1 MGFLRESCGIFGVY
15 GHPQASKLTYLGL
28 YALQH
33 RGQESAG
40 IVSSDGHKLYE
51 YINMGLV
58 SEVFDEQCLNKLIG
72 NLAIGHVRYSTTGD
86 SSLRNAQ
93 PFLVHHLGKGF
104 AIAHNGNLIN
114 AYALRH
120 VLEENGSIFQSTMD
134 SETIMHLW
142 LKYLHHGL
150 EEALLRALTQVKGA
164 YSLVLM
170 AEDTLIAARDP
181 FGFRPLCLG
190 KKGDSLFISSETC
203 ALDLVEAEYIRDIEP
218 GEILFINKHGLKS
231 VKMPTN
237 QYAHCIFEL
246 IYFARPDS
254 YIFGKNVYLFR
265 KAQGHQLAKEA
276 HIDGDF
282 VMPLPDSGN
291 YVALGYAEA
300 TKIPFEMGMIRNH
313 YVGRTFIQ
321 PSSSM
326 RGLSARIK
334 LNPVKALLKGK
345 RLIILE
351 DSIVRGTTS
360 RTRIK
365 ALREIGIKEIHFLV
379 SCPPHRFPCFYGID
393 FPSPGELIATSK
405 SIEEIRQFLGLDS
418 LHYLSLDGL
427 LSTGID
433 PDKFCLACF
442 TGDYPIMPERPF
454 SKGWLKNE
462 F

>member
-1 MGFLRESCGIFGVY
+1 MNHFKESCGVFGVY
-15 GHPQASKLTYLGL
+15 GHPDASKLTYLGL

-40 IVSSDGHKLYE
+40 IVSYDGDKTYE
-51 YINMGLV
+51 YVNMGLV
-58 SEVFDEQCLNKLIG
+58 SEVFNEECLNRLKG
-72 NLAIGHVRYSTTGD
+72 YLAIGHVRYSTTGP
-86 SSLRNAQ
+86 SILRNAQ
-93 PFLVHHLGKGF
+93 PFLVHHLGKSF

-114 AYALRH
+114 AYTLRKK
-120 VLEENGSIFQSTMD
+120 LEEEGAIFQSTMD
-134 SETIMHLW
+134 SEIIMHLW
-142 LKYLHHGL
+142 LKYLHLGL
-150 EEALLRALTQVKGA
+150 EEALLKALSQLKGA
-164 YSLVLM
+164 YSLLLM
-170 AEDTLIAARDP
+170 TDDTLIAARDP

-190 KKGDSLFISSETC
+190 RKGDTLFVASETC

-218 GEILFINKHGLKS
+218 GEILFIDKNGLRS
-231 VKMPTN
+231 IKMPTN
-237 QYAHCIFEL
+237 KHAYCVFEL
-246 IYFARPDS
+246 IYFSRPDS

-265 KAQGHQLAKEA
+265 KEQGHQLAKEA
-276 HIDGDF
+276 FIEGDF

-300 TKIPFEMGMIRNH
+300 TKMPFEMGMIRNH

-345 RLIILE
+345 RIIILE

-360 RTRIK
+360 RSRIK
-365 ALREIGIKEIHFLV
+365 ALREIGVKEIHLLI

-405 SIEEIRQFLGLDS
+405 SIEEIRDFLGLDS
-418 LHYLSLDGL
+418 LHYLSLEGL
-427 LSTGID
+427 LSIGID
-433 PDKFCLACF
+433 PNKFCLACF
-442 TGDYPIMPERPF
+442 TGDYPITPERSF
-454 SKGWLKNE
+454 SKRWLEK
-462 F
+462 

>member
-1 MGFLRESCGIFGVY
+1 MNHFKESCGVFGVY
-15 GHPQASKLTYLGL
+15 GHPDASKLTYLGL

-40 IVSSDGHKLYE
+40 IVSYDGDKTYE
-51 YINMGLV
+51 YVNMGLV
-58 SEVFDEQCLNKLIG
+58 SEVFNEECLNRLKG
-72 NLAIGHVRYSTTGD
+72 YLAIGHVRYSTTGP
-86 SSLRNAQ
+86 SILRNAQ

-114 AYALRH
+114 AYTLRKK
-120 VLEENGSIFQSTMD
+120 LEEEGAIFQSTMD
-134 SETIMHLW
+134 SEIIMHLW
-142 LKYLHHGL
+142 LKYLHLGL
-150 EEALLRALTQVKGA
+150 EEALLKALSQLKGA

-170 AEDTLIAARDP
+170 TDDTLIAARDP

-190 KKGDSLFISSETC
+190 RKGDTLFVASETC

-218 GEILFINKHGLKS
+218 GEILFIDKNGLRS
-231 VKMPTN
+231 IKMPTN
-237 QYAHCIFEL
+237 KHAYCVFEL
-246 IYFARPDS
+246 IYFSRPDS

-265 KAQGHQLAKEA
+265 KEQGHQLAKEVF
-276 HIDGDF
+276 IEGDF

-300 TKIPFEMGMIRNH
+300 TKMPFEMGMIRNH

-345 RLIILE
+345 RIIILE

-360 RTRIK
+360 RSRIK
-365 ALREIGIKEIHFLV
+365 ALREIGVKEIHLLI

-405 SIEEIRQFLGLDS
+405 SIEEIRDFLGLDS
-418 LHYLSLDGL
+418 LHYLSLEGL
-427 LSTGID
+427 LSIGID
-433 PDKFCLACF
+433 PNRFCLACF
-442 TGDYPIMPERPF
+442 TGDYPITPERSF
-454 SKGWLKNE
+454 SKRWLE
-462 F
+462 R

>member
-1 MGFLRESCGIFGVY
+1 MNHFKESCGVFGVY
-15 GHPQASKLTYLGL
+15 GHPDASKLTYLGL

-40 IVSSDGHKLYE
+40 IVSYDGDKTYE
-51 YINMGLV
+51 YVNMGLV
-58 SEVFDEQCLNKLIG
+58 SEVFNEECLNRLKG
-72 NLAIGHVRYSTTGD
+72 YLAIGHVRYSTTGP
-86 SSLRNAQ
+86 SILRNAQ
-93 PFLVHHLGKGF
+93 PFLVHHLGKSF

-114 AYALRH
+114 AYALRKK
-120 VLEENGSIFQSTMD
+120 LEEEGAIFQSTMD
-134 SETIMHLW
+134 SEIIMHLW
-142 LKYLHHGL
+142 LKYLHLGL
-150 EEALLRALTQVKGA
+150 EEALLKALSQLKGA
-164 YSLVLM
+164 YSLLLM
-170 AEDTLIAARDP
+170 TDDTLIAARDP

-190 KKGDSLFISSETC
+190 RKGDTLFVASETC

-218 GEILFINKHGLKS
+218 GEILFIDKNGLRS
-231 VKMPTN
+231 IKMPTN
-237 QYAHCIFEL
+237 KHAYCVFEL
-246 IYFARPDS
+246 IYFSRPDS

-265 KAQGHQLAKEA
+265 KEQGHQLAKEA
-276 HIDGDF
+276 FIEGDF

-300 TKIPFEMGMIRNH
+300 TKMPFEMGMIRNH

-345 RLIILE
+345 RIIILE

-360 RTRIK
+360 RSRIK
-365 ALREIGIKEIHFLV
+365 ALREIGVKEIHLLI

-405 SIEEIRQFLGLDS
+405 SIEEIRDFLGLDS
-418 LHYLSLDGL
+418 LHYLSLEGL
-427 LSTGID
+427 LSIGID
-433 PDKFCLACF
+433 PNKFCLACF
-442 TGDYPIMPERPF
+442 TGDYPIMPERSF
-454 SKGWLKNE
+454 SKRWLE
-462 F
+462 R

>member
-1 MGFLRESCGIFGVY
+1 MNHFKESCGVFGVY
-15 GHPQASKLTYLGL
+15 GHPDASKLTYLGL

-40 IVSSDGHKLYE
+40 IVSYDGDKTYE
-51 YINMGLV
+51 YVNMGLV
-58 SEVFDEQCLNKLIG
+58 SEVFNEECLNRLKG
-72 NLAIGHVRYSTTGD
+72 YLAIGHVRYSTTGP
-86 SSLRNAQ
+86 SILRNAQ

-114 AYALRH
+114 AYTLRKK
-120 VLEENGSIFQSTMD
+120 LEEEGAIFQSTMD
-134 SETIMHLW
+134 SEIIMHLW
-142 LKYLHHGL
+142 LKYLHLGL
-150 EEALLRALTQVKGA
+150 EEALLKALSQLKGA

-170 AEDTLIAARDP
+170 TDDTLIAARDP

-190 KKGDSLFISSETC
+190 RKGDTLFVASETC

-218 GEILFINKHGLKS
+218 GEILFIDKNGLRS
-231 VKMPTN
+231 IKMPTN
-237 QYAHCIFEL
+237 RHAYCVFEL
-246 IYFARPDS
+246 IYFSRPDS

-265 KAQGHQLAKEA
+265 KEQGHQLAKEA
-276 HIDGDF
+276 FIEGDF

-300 TKIPFEMGMIRNH
+300 TKMPFEMGMIRNH

-345 RLIILE
+345 RIIILE

-360 RTRIK
+360 RSRIK
-365 ALREIGIKEIHFLV
+365 ALREIGVKEIHLLI

-405 SIEEIRQFLGLDS
+405 SIEEIRDFLGLDS
-418 LHYLSLDGL
+418 LHYLSLEGL
-427 LSTGID
+427 LSIGID
-433 PDKFCLACF
+433 PNKFCLACF
-442 TGDYPIMPERPF
+442 TGDYPITPERSF
-454 SKGWLKNE
+454 SKRWLE
-462 F
+462 R

>member
-1 MGFLRESCGIFGVY
+1 MNHFKESCGVFGVY
-15 GHPQASKLTYLGL
+15 GHPDASKLTYLGL

-40 IVSSDGHKLYE
+40 IVSYDGDKTYE
-51 YINMGLV
+51 YVNMGLV
-58 SEVFDEQCLNKLIG
+58 SEVFNEECLNRLKG
-72 NLAIGHVRYSTTGD
+72 YLAIGHVRYSTTGP
-86 SSLRNAQ
+86 SILRNAQ
-93 PFLVHHLGKGF
+93 PFLVHHLGKSF

-114 AYALRH
+114 AYTLRKK
-120 VLEENGSIFQSTMD
+120 LEEEGAIFQSTMD
-134 SETIMHLW
+134 SEIIMHLW
-142 LKYLHHGL
+142 LKYLHLGL
-150 EEALLRALTQVKGA
+150 EEALLKALSQLKGA
-164 YSLVLM
+164 YSLLLM
-170 AEDTLIAARDP
+170 TDDTLIAARDP

-190 KKGDSLFISSETC
+190 RKGDTLFVASETC

-218 GEILFINKHGLKS
+218 GEILFIDKNGLRS
-231 VKMPTN
+231 IKMPTN
-237 QYAHCIFEL
+237 KHAYCVFEL
-246 IYFARPDS
+246 IYFSRPDS

-265 KAQGHQLAKEA
+265 KEQGHQLAKEA
-276 HIDGDF
+276 FIEGDF

-300 TKIPFEMGMIRNH
+300 TKMPFEMGMIRNH

-345 RLIILE
+345 RIIILE

-360 RTRIK
+360 RSRIK
-365 ALREIGIKEIHFLV
+365 ALREIGVKEIHLLI

-405 SIEEIRQFLGLDS
+405 SIEEIRDFLGLDS
-418 LHYLSLDGL
+418 LHYLSLEGL
-427 LSTGID
+427 LSIGID
-433 PDKFCLACF
+433 PNKFCLACF
-442 TGDYPIMPERPF
+442 TGDYPIMPERSF
-454 SKGWLKNE
+454 SKRWLE
-462 F
+462 R

>member
-1 MGFLRESCGIFGVY
+1 MNHFKESCGVFGVY
-15 GHPQASKLTYLGL
+15 GHPDASKLTYLGL

-40 IVSSDGHKLYE
+40 IVSYDGDKTYE
-51 YINMGLV
+51 YVNMGLV
-58 SEVFDEQCLNKLIG
+58 SEVFNEECLNRLKG
-72 NLAIGHVRYSTTGD
+72 YLAIGHVRYSTTGP
-86 SSLRNAQ
+86 SILRNAQ

-114 AYALRH
+114 AYTLRKK
-120 VLEENGSIFQSTMD
+120 LEEEGAIFQSTMD
-134 SETIMHLW
+134 SEIIMHLW
-142 LKYLHHGL
+142 LKYLHLGL
-150 EEALLRALTQVKGA
+150 EEALLKALSQLKGA

-170 AEDTLIAARDP
+170 TDDTLIAARDP

-190 KKGDSLFISSETC
+190 RKGDTLFVASETC

-218 GEILFINKHGLKS
+218 GEILFIDKNGLRS
-231 VKMPTN
+231 IKMPTN
-237 QYAHCIFEL
+237 KHAYCVFEL
-246 IYFARPDS
+246 IYFSRPDS

-265 KAQGHQLAKEA
+265 KEQGHQLAKEA
-276 HIDGDF
+276 FIEGDF

-300 TKIPFEMGMIRNH
+300 TKMPFEMGMIRNH

-345 RLIILE
+345 RIIILE

-360 RTRIK
+360 RSRIK
-365 ALREIGIKEIHFLV
+365 ALREIGVKEIHLLI

-405 SIEEIRQFLGLDS
+405 SIEEIRDFLGLDS
-418 LHYLSLDGL
+418 LHYLSLEGL
-427 LSTGID
+427 LSIGID
-433 PDKFCLACF
+433 PNRFCLACF
-442 TGDYPIMPERPF
+442 TGDYPITPERSF
-454 SKGWLKNE
+454 SKRWLE
-462 F
+462 R

>member
-1 MGFLRESCGIFGVY
+1 MNHFKESCGVFGVY
-15 GHPQASKLTYLGL
+15 GHPDASKLTYLGL

-40 IVSSDGHKLYE
+40 IVSYDGDKTYE
-51 YINMGLV
+51 YVNMGLV
-58 SEVFDEQCLNKLIG
+58 SEVFNEECLNRLKG
-72 NLAIGHVRYSTTGD
+72 YLAIGHVRYSTTGP
-86 SSLRNAQ
+86 SILRNAQ

-114 AYALRH
+114 AYTLRKK
-120 VLEENGSIFQSTMD
+120 LEEEGAIFQSTMD
-134 SETIMHLW
+134 SEIIMHLW
-142 LKYLHHGL
+142 LKYLHLGL
-150 EEALLRALTQVKGA
+150 EEALLKALSQLKGA
-164 YSLVLM
+164 YSLLLM
-170 AEDTLIAARDP
+170 TDDTLIAARDP

-190 KKGDSLFISSETC
+190 RKGDTLFVASETC

-218 GEILFINKHGLKS
+218 GEILFIDKNGLRS
-231 VKMPTN
+231 IKMPTN
-237 QYAHCIFEL
+237 KHAYCVFEL
-246 IYFARPDS
+246 IYFSRPDS

-265 KAQGHQLAKEA
+265 KEQGHQLAKEVF
-276 HIDGDF
+276 IEGDF

-300 TKIPFEMGMIRNH
+300 TKMPFEMGMIRNH

-345 RLIILE
+345 RIIILE

-360 RTRIK
+360 RSRIK
-365 ALREIGIKEIHFLV
+365 ALREIGVKEIHLLI

-393 FPSPGELIATSK
+393 FPSPGELIAASK
-405 SIEEIRQFLGLDS
+405 SIEEIRDFLGLDS
-418 LHYLSLDGL
+418 LHYLSLEGL
-427 LSTGID
+427 LSIGID
-433 PDKFCLACF
+433 PNKFCLACF
-442 TGDYPIMPERPF
+442 TGDYPIMPERSF
-454 SKGWLKNE
+454 SKRWLE
-462 F
+462 R

>member
-1 MGFLRESCGIFGVY
+1 MNHFKESCGVFGVY
-15 GHPQASKLTYLGL
+15 GHPDASKLTYLGL

-40 IVSSDGHKLYE
+40 IVSYDGDKTYE
-51 YINMGLV
+51 YVNMGLV
-58 SEVFDEQCLNKLIG
+58 SEVFNEECLNRLKG
-72 NLAIGHVRYSTTGD
+72 YLAIGHVRYSTTGP
-86 SSLRNAQ
+86 SILRNAQ
-93 PFLVHHLGKGF
+93 PFLVHHLGKSF

-114 AYALRH
+114 AYTLRKK
-120 VLEENGSIFQSTMD
+120 LEEEGAIFQSTMD
-134 SETIMHLW
+134 SEIIMHLW
-142 LKYLHHGL
+142 LKYLHLGL
-150 EEALLRALTQVKGA
+150 EEALLKALSQLKGA
-164 YSLVLM
+164 YSLLLM
-170 AEDTLIAARDP
+170 TDDTLIAARDP

-190 KKGDSLFISSETC
+190 RKGDTLFVASETC

-218 GEILFINKHGLKS
+218 GEILFIDKNGLRS
-231 VKMPTN
+231 IKMPTN
-237 QYAHCIFEL
+237 KHAYCVFEL
-246 IYFARPDS
+246 IYFSRPDS

-265 KAQGHQLAKEA
+265 KEQGHQLAKEA
-276 HIDGDF
+276 FIEGDF

-300 TKIPFEMGMIRNH
+300 TKMPFEMGMIRNH

-345 RLIILE
+345 RIIILE

-360 RTRIK
+360 RSRIK
-365 ALREIGIKEIHFLV
+365 ALREIGVKEIHLLI

-405 SIEEIRQFLGLDS
+405 SIEEIRDFLGLDS
-418 LHYLSLDGL
+418 LHYLSLEGL
-427 LSTGID
+427 LSIGID
-433 PDKFCLACF
+433 PNKFCLACF
-442 TGDYPIMPERPF
+442 TGDYPITPERSF
-454 SKGWLKNE
+454 SKRWLE
-462 F
+462 R

>member
-1 MGFLRESCGIFGVY
+1 MNHFKESCGVFGVY
-15 GHPQASKLTYLGL
+15 GHPDASKLTYLGL

-40 IVSSDGHKLYE
+40 IVSYDGDKTYE
-51 YINMGLV
+51 YVNMGLV
-58 SEVFDEQCLNKLIG
+58 FEVFNEECLNRLKG
-72 NLAIGHVRYSTTGD
+72 YLAIGHVRYSTTGP
-86 SSLRNAQ
+86 SILRNAQ

-114 AYALRH
+114 AYTLRKK
-120 VLEENGSIFQSTMD
+120 LEEEGAIFQSTMD
-134 SETIMHLW
+134 SEIIMHLW
-142 LKYLHHGL
+142 LKYLHLGL
-150 EEALLRALTQVKGA
+150 EEALLKALSQLKGA

-170 AEDTLIAARDP
+170 TDDTLIAARDP

-190 KKGDSLFISSETC
+190 RKGDTLFVASETC

-218 GEILFINKHGLKS
+218 GEILFIDKNGLRS
-231 VKMPTN
+231 IKMPTN
-237 QYAHCIFEL
+237 KHAYCVFEL
-246 IYFARPDS
+246 IYFSRPDS

-265 KAQGHQLAKEA
+265 KEQGHQLAKEA
-276 HIDGDF
+276 FIEGDF

-300 TKIPFEMGMIRNH
+300 TKMPFEMGMIRNH

-345 RLIILE
+345 RIIILE

-360 RTRIK
+360 RSRIK
-365 ALREIGIKEIHFLV
+365 ALREIGVKEIHLLI

-393 FPSPGELIATSK
+393 FPSPGELIAASK
-405 SIEEIRQFLGLDS
+405 SIEEIRDFLGLDS
-418 LHYLSLDGL
+418 LHYLSLEGL
-427 LSTGID
+427 LSIGID
-433 PDKFCLACF
+433 PNKFCLACF
-442 TGDYPIMPERPF
+442 TGDYPITPERSF
-454 SKGWLKNE
+454 SKRWLE
-462 F
+462 R

>member
-1 MGFLRESCGIFGVY
+1 MNHFKESCGVFGVY
-15 GHPQASKLTYLGL
+15 GHPDASKLTYLGL

-40 IVSSDGHKLYE
+40 IVSYDGDKTYE
-51 YINMGLV
+51 YVNMGLV
-58 SEVFDEQCLNKLIG
+58 SEVFNEECLNRLKG
-72 NLAIGHVRYSTTGD
+72 YLAIGHVRYSTTGP
-86 SSLRNAQ
+86 SILRNAQ
-93 PFLVHHLGKGF
+93 PFLVHHLGKSF

-114 AYALRH
+114 AYALRKK
-120 VLEENGSIFQSTMD
+120 LEEEGAIFQSTMD
-134 SETIMHLW
+134 SEIIMHLW
-142 LKYLHHGL
+142 LKYLHLGL
-150 EEALLRALTQVKGA
+150 EEALLKALSQLKGA
-164 YSLVLM
+164 YSLLLM
-170 AEDTLIAARDP
+170 TDDTLIAARDP

-190 KKGDSLFISSETC
+190 RKGDTLFVASETC

-218 GEILFINKHGLKS
+218 GEILFIDKNGLRS
-231 VKMPTN
+231 IKMPTN
-237 QYAHCIFEL
+237 KHAYCVFEL
-246 IYFARPDS
+246 IYFSRPDS

-265 KAQGHQLAKEA
+265 KEQGHQLAKEA
-276 HIDGDF
+276 FIEGDF

-300 TKIPFEMGMIRNH
+300 TKMPFEMGMIRNH

-345 RLIILE
+345 RIIILE

-360 RTRIK
+360 RSRIK
-365 ALREIGIKEIHFLV
+365 ALREIGVKEIHLLI

-405 SIEEIRQFLGLDS
+405 SIEEIRDFLGLDS
-418 LHYLSLDGL
+418 LHYLSLEGL
-427 LSTGID
+427 LSIGID
-433 PDKFCLACF
+433 PNKFCLACF
-442 TGDYPIMPERPF
+442 TGDYPITPERSF
-454 SKGWLKNE
+454 SKRWLE
-462 F
+462 R

>member
-1 MGFLRESCGIFGVY
+1 MGLLRESCGIFGVY

-40 IVSSDGHKLYE
+40 IVSFDGHKVYGH
-51 YINMGLV
+51 IDMGLV
-58 SEVFDEQCLNKLIG
+58 SEIFDEQSLNRLKG
-72 NLAIGHVRYSTTGD
+72 NLAIGHVRYSTTGP
-86 SSLRNAQ
+86 STLRNAQ
-93 PFLVHHLGKGF
+93 PFHVHHLGKNF

-120 VLEENGSIFQSTMD
+120 ILEEEGAIFQSTMD
-134 SETIMHLW
+134 SEIIMHLW
-142 LKYLHHGL
+142 LKYLHYGT

-170 AEDTLIAARDP
+170 TEGALMAARDP

-190 KKGDSLFISSETC
+190 RKGDSFFIASETC

-218 GEILFINKHGLKS
+218 GEILFINGHGLKS
-231 VKMPTN
+231 IKMPTN
-237 QYAHCIFEL
+237 QYAHCVFEL

-254 YIFGKNVYLFR
+254 YIFGKDVYLFR

-276 HIDGDF
+276 CIEGDF

-291 YVALGYAEA
+291 YVALGYAQT
-300 TKIPFEMGMIRNH
+300 TKIPFELGIIRNH

-360 RTRIK
+360 RARIK
-365 ALREIGIKEIHFLV
+365 TLREIGVKEIHFLV
-379 SCPPHRFPCFYGID
+379 SCPPHRFPCVYGID
-393 FPSPGELIATSK
+393 FPSPRELIATSK
-405 SIEEIRQFLGLDS
+405 SIEEIKQFLGLDS
-418 LHYLSLDGL
+418 LHYLSLNGL
-427 LSTGID
+427 LATGID
-433 PDKFCLACF
+433 SHRFCLACF
-442 TGDYPIMPERPF
+442 TGDYPLVPESPF
-454 SKGWLKNE
+454 SKGWLEK
-462 F
+462 

>member
-1 MGFLRESCGIFGVY
+1 MNHFKESCGVFGLY
-15 GHPQASKLTYLGL
+15 GHPDASKLTYLGL

-40 IVSSDGHKLYE
+40 IVSYDGDKTYE
-51 YINMGLV
+51 YVNMGLV
-58 SEVFDEQCLNKLIG
+58 SEVFNEECLNRLKG
-72 NLAIGHVRYSTTGD
+72 YLAIGHVRYSTTGP
-86 SSLRNAQ
+86 SILRNAQ
-93 PFLVHHLGKGF
+93 PFLVHHLGKSF

-114 AYALRH
+114 AYTLRKK
-120 VLEENGSIFQSTMD
+120 LEEEGAIFQSTMD
-134 SETIMHLW
+134 SEIIMHLW
-142 LKYLHHGL
+142 LKYLHLGL
-150 EEALLRALTQVKGA
+150 EEALLKALSQLKGA
-164 YSLVLM
+164 YSLLLM
-170 AEDTLIAARDP
+170 TDDTLIAARDP

-190 KKGDSLFISSETC
+190 RKGDTLFVASETC

-218 GEILFINKHGLKS
+218 GEILFIDKNGLRS
-231 VKMPTN
+231 IKMPTN
-237 QYAHCIFEL
+237 KHAYCVFEL
-246 IYFARPDS
+246 IYFSRPDS

-265 KAQGHQLAKEA
+265 KEQGHQLAKEA
-276 HIDGDF
+276 FIEGDF

-300 TKIPFEMGMIRNH
+300 TKMPFEMGMIRNH

-345 RLIILE
+345 RIIILE

-360 RTRIK
+360 RSRIK
-365 ALREIGIKEIHFLV
+365 ALREIGVKEIHLLI

-405 SIEEIRQFLGLDS
+405 SIEEIRDFLGLDS
-418 LHYLSLDGL
+418 LHYLSLEGL
-427 LSTGID
+427 LSIGID
-433 PDKFCLACF
+433 PNKFCLACF
-442 TGDYPIMPERPF
+442 TGDYPITPERSF
-454 SKGWLKNE
+454 SKRWLE
-462 F
+462 R